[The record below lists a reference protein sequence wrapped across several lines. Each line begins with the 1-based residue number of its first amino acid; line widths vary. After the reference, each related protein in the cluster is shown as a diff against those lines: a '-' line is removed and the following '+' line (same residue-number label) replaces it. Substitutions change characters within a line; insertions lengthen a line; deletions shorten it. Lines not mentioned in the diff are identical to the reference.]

1 MYPESRSK
9 VYVKAPEAHDE
20 TFQYEGELKKKRK
33 RANARTK
40 ECSGS
45 PEKVLL
51 ILGNL
56 HLILFVHEPRIDIS
70 RVHDPEAEDAR
81 ITTKYLGSYAAFCP
95 YDVL

>member
-56 HLILFVHEPRIDIS
+56 HLILFVHEPRIDTS
-70 RVHDPEAEDAR
+70 RVHDPESEDAI
-81 ITTKYLGSYAAFCP
+81 ITTKIFGFICCILP
-95 YDVL
+95 I